1 MYSRKAPSLLLHSCP
16 ETEENQRGACQKAE
30 RERFVKNNP
39 GEENGS
45 QRVDI
50 DPIRTSYCT
59 EARHTLI
66 PGQVAQDRGDTTEK
80 EQIAKDGRMQQ

>member
-1 MYSRKAPSLLLHSCP
+1 MESTLILSHSCP
-16 ETEENQRGACQKAE
+16 ETQKNQCGACKEAE
-30 RERFVKNNP
+30 REWFVKNNP
-39 GEENGS
+39 SEENGS

-66 PGQVAQDRGDTTEK
+66 PGQVAQHRGDTTEK
-80 EQIAKDGRMQQ
+80 EQIAHDGRTQQ